1 MLGMFTSQLA
11 KRCLYAIRTVVI
23 HGLLERRWL
32 ATASHGAALW
42 GRCVQQSPH
51 PCDCV
56 PEAAPQAEA
65 CGPGQIFGPET
76 ILLKM

>member
-1 MLGMFTSQLA
+1 M
-11 KRCLYAIRTVVI
+11 
-23 HGLLERRWL
+23 HGLLEQWWL

-42 GRCVQQSPH
+42 GRCAQHSPH

-76 ILLKM
+76 ILLKVRFSAAIYFIVASGHV

>member
-1 MLGMFTSQLA
+1 M
-11 KRCLYAIRTVVI
+11 
-23 HGLLERRWL
+23 HGLLEQRWL

-42 GRCVQQSPH
+42 VRCVLHFPH

-65 CGPGQIFGPET
+65 SGPGQIFGPDT
-76 ILLKM
+76 TLLKVRFRAAIYFIVASGHV